1 MKLIQEFVK
10 TRYSKLSRQVKE
22 VSRLT
27 GMPVKDGAVT
37 KESNQSKDKIKA
49 NAKSIAEQATLK
61 GTVVEVVEE
70 ALKWRL
76 EAQSKK
82 TKEFFNEL
90 SDNVGHYRRAFEVL
104 SNETATEFTQIKESV
119 VDVSAEVLMQV
130 KDTMLPAY
138 EQQVLA

>member
-10 TRYSKLSRQVKE
+10 TRYSKLSRQVRE
-22 VSRLT
+22 VNKLT
-27 GMPVKDGAVT
+27 GMPVKDSAVT

-82 TKEFFNEL
+82 TKEFFDEL

-104 SNETATEFTQIKESV
+104 SNETATEFTQIKE
-119 VDVSAEVLMQV
+119 
-130 KDTMLPAY
+130 
-138 EQQVLA
+138 